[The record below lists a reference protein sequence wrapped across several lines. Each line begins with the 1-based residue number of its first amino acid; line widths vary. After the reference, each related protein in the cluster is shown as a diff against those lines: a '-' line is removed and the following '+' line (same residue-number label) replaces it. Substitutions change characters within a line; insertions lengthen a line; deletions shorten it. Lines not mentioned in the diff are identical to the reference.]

1 MTRLPLASAIPVP
14 LGSTSAPCPGAHTLR
29 KGVLK
34 KAASDAL
41 GSDGAPKHVHP
52 LPPVAALAAIAWAVW
67 AGGTRAST
75 AWWTSGLPGRNWLET
90 TYEFFAMCGLTK
102 VQW

>member
-1 MTRLPLASAIPVP
+1 MTRLPLGSEIPVP

-52 LPPVAALAAIAWAVW
+52 LPPVEALAAMAWAVSS
-67 AGGTRAST
+67 GGTRAST
-75 AWWTSGLPGRNWLET
+75 AWWTSELPGRNWLDT
-90 TYEFFAMCGLTK
+90 TYEFFVMFG
-102 VQW
+102 